1 MVVRP
6 LALSSKLSL
15 RTDKFKAEI
24 AVFFKVGSDSKIFF
38 HLQNV
43 QSNLTFLWP
52 KPDSATETC
61 SLNKPTVPTI
71 LLDLVILQVFSLLLK
86 VVMYLLKNFGFI
98 GTSVRFEYAIFS

>member
-15 RTDKFKAEI
+15 RTDKFKAES
-24 AVFFKVGSDSKIFF
+24 AAFFKVGSDSKIFF

-61 SLNKPTVPTI
+61 SLNKPTVLP
-71 LLDLVILQVFSLLLK
+71 FSL
-86 VVMYLLKNFGFI
+86 
-98 GTSVRFEYAIFS
+98 T